1 MNRMLMLMAGL
12 VLAGCAGPT
21 YMVNTKVTEDQARRD
36 NFECKQQGVEMAY
49 HLYGQ
54 NGAVFYG
61 DQFMIECL
69 EARGYH
75 RGKR

>member
-1 MNRMLMLMAGL
+1 MLMAGL

-36 NFECKQQGVEMAY
+36 NFECKQQEWKWPITSMA
-49 HLYGQ
+49 Q